1 MLLDDRQLTSSLYNI
16 YIKNPVF
23 AQIIDTLKPGVTSNP
38 IHTDDGWY
46 IIKIDNIWKRLIT
59 NETEYEKL
67 KSESINAITK
77 SKLDIL
83 SDQYVKSLF
92 VDENPIIKRD
102 VFNVLRSYLGKFVL
116 TPEKYSEWELD
127 NKLDLALTILG

>member
-1 MLLDDRQLTSSLYNI
+1 M
-16 YIKNPVF
+16 F
-23 AQIIDTLKPGVTSNP
+23 AQIIDTLKPGVISNP

-46 IIKIDNIWKRLIT
+46 IIKIDNIWKSLIT

-83 SDQYVKSLF
+83 
-92 VDENPIIKRD
+92 IR
-102 VFNVLRSYLGKFVL
+102 
-116 TPEKYSEWELD
+116 
-127 NKLDLALTILG
+127 